1 MIALVSREDPGGILR
16 FDIDG
21 DSVNVVAACAQ
32 AEDAG
37 AIDCAS
43 MSVTLDDAEAWL
55 SRMLDCVRKAKAVK
69 P

>member
-16 FDIDG
+16 FDIAG
-21 DSVNVVAACAQ
+21 DSVKVVAACAQ

-37 AIDCAS
+37 IIDCAS
-43 MSVTLDDAEAWL
+43 MSVGLDDAETWL
-55 SRMLDCVRKAKAVK
+55 AAMLEQVRKAKAVK